1 MSSARTPK
9 PVENTVPPAY
19 WSLDPSTLYQ
29 SLRSSNAGLSPEE
42 ARIRLRRAGPNS
54 LQTRRRATRAEL
66 FFRQFKS
73 PIVLI
78 LLFAVAI
85 SFGLRHWSD
94 AGIILTIIFGSA
106 VLSFRQEYHAG
117 EAVQKLQARVSLR
130 ATVMRGGQKVA
141 IAAEEVVPGD
151 IVLLS
156 AGTLVPADGI
166 VIDARDF
173 FVNQAEL
180 TGETFPVERK
190 PGPLPAATP
199 LAERANCV
207 YLGTNVRSG
216 TAQVLVTS
224 TGAATE
230 FGRIAQRLRLRPP
243 MTAFEHG
250 IQRLGFLLT
259 EVTLILVLAVFAINV
274 AFHRPVLES
283 LLFSLALAVGLTPQ
297 LLPAIIN
304 ITLSRGSIRMASR
317 GVIVRRLESIEE
329 FGGMDVLCT
338 DKTGTITEG
347 TVRLDRAVDPGG
359 RSSPETLRLAVWN
372 ARFQTG
378 LQNPL
383 DEAILAAADATDPPG
398 AAGGPLVEKLD
409 EIPYDFHRK
418 CLSVVVNDAG
428 HPLLVMK
435 GAVANVLS
443 TCTTITEGGAEVP
456 LTRPR
461 LDDLNRVYM
470 EWSGQGIRTL
480 AIATKAVSRLE
491 VYGRDQEVEMT
502 FRGFLLFLDPPK
514 AGAKETLADLAS
526 LGVELKIITGD
537 NALVAKHTAEAIGLP
552 TAEVLTGADLDQMR
566 DEALWNAANRTSI
579 FAEIEPNQKERI
591 ILALRKMDR
600 VVGYMGDGIN
610 DAPALHAA
618 NLGIS
623 VENAVD
629 VAKGAA
635 DFVLLSK
642 DLRVLHDG
650 ILEGRTTFANT
661 LKYVFMATSAN
672 FGNMFSMAGASLFL
686 PFLPMLPK
694 QILLINLLTDL
705 PEMAIAGD
713 RVDPEFLSRPRRW
726 DVAFVRRFMLVF
738 GSLSSVFDF
747 LTFGILIAV
756 LHAGQPQFHTGWFV
770 ESVISATC
778 IIFAVRS
785 RLPFHR
791 SRPSRTMALIAI
803 AVIGV
808 TLLLPYSPLA
818 RPLGFAPVPLVIQI
832 SIAGIIVLYFL
843 AAEGIKR
850 AFYRRELRTLPGSV

>member
-1 MSSARTPK
+1 MTADERLLPQ
-9 PVENTVPPAY
+9 AY
-19 WSLDPSTLYQ
+19 WSVDGDALYHALG
-29 SLRSSNAGLSPEE
+29 SGRDGLSPDE
-42 ARIRLRRAGPNS
+42 ARARLRSAGRNEIS
-54 LQTRRRATRAEL
+54 ARRAAGRLEI

-94 AGIILTIIFGSA
+94 AGIILAIIFGSA
-106 VLSFRQEYHAG
+106 LLSFRQEYRAG
-117 EAVQKLQARVSLR
+117 EEVQKLQARISLR
-130 ATVMRGGQKVA
+130 ATVVRGGTTVT
-141 IAAEEVVPGD
+141 IPAAEIVPGD

-156 AGTLVPADGI
+156 AGTLIPADGI
-166 VIDARDF
+166 VVEARDF
-173 FVNQAEL
+173 FLNQAEL

-190 PGPLPAATP
+190 PGPVAAETP
-199 LAERANCV
+199 LGGRTNCV

-216 TAQVLVTS
+216 TARALVTG
-224 TGAATE
+224 TGSATE

-274 AFHRPVLES
+274 AFHRPVLDS

-304 ITLSRGSIRMASR
+304 ITLSRGSIRMAR
-317 GVIVRRLESIEE
+317 HGVIVRRLESIEE

-347 TVRLDRAVDPGG
+347 TVRLDRAVDPAGLP
-359 RSSPETLRLAVWN
+359 SEETLRLAAWN

-383 DEAILAAADATDPPG
+383 DEAILAASASREEPG
-398 AAGGPLVEKLD
+398 TTGSGDVQKLD

-418 CLSVVVNDAG
+418 CLSVVVSHDAQ
-428 HPLLVMK
+428 PLLVMK

-443 TCTTITEGGAEVP
+443 KCSRILENGEEVP
-456 LTRPR
+456 LRSPR
-461 LDDLNRVYM
+461 LEALNQAYL

-480 AIATKAVSRLE
+480 AIATKAVPGRD
-491 VYGRDQEVEMT
+491 VYGRDEETEMT

-514 AGAKETLADLAS
+514 AGVRETLADLKS
-526 LGVELKIITGD
+526 LGVEVKIITGD
-537 NALVAKHTAEAIGLP
+537 NMLVAKHTAEAIGLP
-552 TAEVLTGADLDQMR
+552 TTEILTGSDLDRMR
-566 DEALWNAANRTSI
+566 DEALWNAADRASI

-591 ILALRKMDR
+591 ILALRKMGR

-623 VENAVD
+623 VEQAVD
-629 VAKGAA
+629 VAKEAA

-642 DLRVLHDG
+642 DLRVLHEG

-713 RVDPEFLSRPRRW
+713 RVDPEFLERPHRW
-726 DVAFVRRFMLVF
+726 DVGFVRRFMLVF
-738 GSLSSVFDF
+738 GSLSSLFDF
-747 LTFGILIAV
+747 LTFGVLVAV
-756 LHAGQPQFHTGWFV
+756 LHAGQAQFHTGWFV
-770 ESVISATC
+770 ESVVSATL

-791 SRPSRTMALIAI
+791 SRPSRTMALIAL
-803 AVIGV
+803 AVV
-808 TLLLPYSPLA
+808 LATLLLPYSPLA
-818 RPLGFAPVPLVIQI
+818 RPLGFAPVPLAIQA
-832 SIAGIIVLYFL
+832 SIAGIVVLYFL
-843 AAEGIKR
+843 AAEGVKR
-850 AFYRRELRTLPGSV
+850 LFYRRELGAPPRSV